1 MNILRPR
8 GLSHRGLVA
17 TNVLQLALPTGL
29 LSMQL
34 RCKIASLKS
43 SPLGI
48 SAFSWKPWWI
58 KKLLEQWGGT
68 SPAILIGW
76 SSGFMSLA
84 QGQPGDVA
92 SALPPASLQACPV
105 PQHVGS

>member
-1 MNILRPR
+1 MNILRPQ
-8 GLSHRGLVA
+8 GLSHHSLVA

-48 SAFSWKPWWI
+48 SA
-58 KKLLEQWGGT
+58 
-68 SPAILIGW
+68 SP
-76 SSGFMSLA
+76 FK
-84 QGQPGDVA
+84 
-92 SALPPASLQACPV
+92 ALV
-105 PQHVGS
+105 D